1 MLDYKIPI
9 VPNLNFEKND
19 ENHYIFKIDEGNLK
33 SKENGNFCKIYNIE
47 IDIYDKISIK

>member
-33 SKENGNFCKIYNIE
+33 SKETGNICKIYE
-47 IDIYDKISIK
+47 KS